1 MYVSPVVLVVS
12 VHCPLSSLFRMQSR
26 QCLSWETWIWI
37 WYSSDI
43 PFKLELGLGWDQRTR
58 SGQCRNT
65 RRLGEG
71 TNIKNHT
78 VFSGGRKLAWWPT
91 IYFLQRTRL
100 AHMFFHDFA
109 ALLEH
114 LSNFYQF
121 YWAKTT
127 VFLSIEQAFKEFCKK
142 IINFLS
148 SALTK
153 IDHSWLNAKLLPRR
167 CTVWPY
173 HVVLKKPKLPIY
185 SQILHKN
192 ACNKMNKIKQNIH
205 IRFTNYMLSKNS
217 GLPSTS
223 NVQFWVHVQSSC
235 LIFLQSVTSDVLLL
249 SSGSWA
255 QAISVYTP
263 ALSSCCIDLQF
274 PHLNDDK

>member
-1 MYVSPVVLVVS
+1 MKCGGYATIECYLKLTFPGSG
-12 VHCPLSSLFRMQSR
+12 LS
-26 QCLSWETWIWI
+26 CLPW
-37 WYSSDI
+37 
-43 PFKLELGLGWDQRTR
+43 
-58 SGQCRNT
+58 
-65 RRLGEG
+65 
-71 TNIKNHT
+71 HT

>member
-1 MYVSPVVLVVS
+1 MLISSTNKPRHTFLKMSLSVVQLVAWSHEQPVIGWHITLIGWHS
-12 VHCPLSSLFRMQSR
+12 CQLS
-26 QCLSWETWIWI
+26 
-37 WYSSDI
+37 
-43 PFKLELGLGWDQRTR
+43 
-58 SGQCRNT
+58 
-65 RRLGEG
+65 
-71 TNIKNHT
+71 HT

-121 YWAKTT
+121 YWATTT

-235 LIFLQSVTSDVLLL
+235 LMFLQSVTSDVLLL